1 MNIKGSKI
9 KLVGGYTQGKDQI
22 LEIDE
27 NESGRNNRLQYEK

>member
-1 MNIKGSKI
+1 MKGSKI

-27 NESGRNNRLQYEK
+27 NESGRKKYLGFL